1 MLQGND
7 TAYSSAI
14 RSTER
19 SRRRMARVLERAID
33 PEALPA
39 FVMLGN
45 QEVDTAEYIAEL
57 ADIARLRDAPAPG
70 DDSE

>member
-1 MLQGND
+1 
-7 TAYSSAI
+7 
-14 RSTER
+14 
-19 SRRRMARVLERAID
+19 MAKVLERAMD

-39 FVMLGN
+39 FVRLGN

>member
-1 MLQGND
+1 MQRGND
-7 TAYSSAI
+7 TAYGLAI

-19 SRRRMARVLERAID
+19 SRGRVARVLERAID

-39 FVMLGN
+39 FVRLGN